1 MDFAQPEDSTNQPGM
16 PGTADL
22 EAGASTPNA
31 PDEMPAESAPLVLSA
46 VTSASPVEFERL
58 DSRVVGLWRLTHSIL
73 MGVLLLALA
82 VGGVVVGLAAGGLW
96 PVVLGVWLLLAGLA
110 VWQCTWYPR
119 RAYAAWGYRIDA
131 RVLETRSGIL
141 VRVTRLLPLPR
152 LQHVDLQ
159 RGPFERAFGLASLIL
174 HTAGTREAVI
184 VIPGLDAD
192 HAVQLRDHLVKIGGD
207 DAV

>member
-1 MDFAQPEDSTNQPGM
+1 MDITPPLESRNEVGM
-16 PGTADL
+16 TRNAELKNGSNDA
-22 EAGASTPNA
+22 EASS
-31 PDEMPAESAPLVLSA
+31 EIPAEPAPLVLSA
-46 VTSASPVEFERL
+46 VNSDSPVEFERL
-58 DSRVVGLWRLTHSIL
+58 DSRVVGLWRLTHAIL
-73 MGVLLLALA
+73 MGFLLLAIA
-82 VGGVVVGLAAGGLW
+82 VGGVFVGLAAGGLW
-96 PVVLGVWLLLAGLA
+96 PIVLGVWLLLAGLS
-110 VWQCTWYPR
+110 VWLCAWYPR

-131 RVLETRSGIL
+131 KVLETRSGIL

-174 HTAGTREAVI
+174 HTAGTREAVL

-192 HAVQLRDHLVKIGGD
+192 HAVRLRDHLVKIGGD